1 MGKKDE
7 NRDPD
12 LMRDMED
19 SDRED
24 LQKNMSDE
32 SDKEPQLLAP

>member
-1 MGKKDE
+1 MGKKD

-24 LQKNMSDE
+24 LQKNMPE
-32 SDKEPQLLAP
+32 SDKET